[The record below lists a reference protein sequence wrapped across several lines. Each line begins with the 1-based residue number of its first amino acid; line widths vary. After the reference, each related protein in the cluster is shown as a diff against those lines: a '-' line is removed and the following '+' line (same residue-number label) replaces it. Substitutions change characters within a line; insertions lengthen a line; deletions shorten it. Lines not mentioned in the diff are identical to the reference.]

1 MRLQYKVTYLFE
13 KKPREY
19 MVRATDGFEAEKN
32 FLRWAKDLP
41 NTVRVVRVERCTL

>member
-13 KKPREY
+13 KKEREY

-41 NTVRVVRVERCTL
+41 NTIRVVSVEQCTL